1 MSPLKRM
8 AIVFVIPF
16 ALFSCVKEEI
26 KVNQVDYGIHPQ
38 FGVPIAN
45 VTIKA
50 DRLIENFDENGLVE
64 VGENGSISL
73 IYRDTLD
80 PLSAAELLNIGDQD
94 YGDTINLTSSQ
105 YEELTNNGS
114 VTVVDEVMHS
124 FISNDGDKLDSV
136 RFESGTFNFNITSQ
150 GSFPLTGEIRI
161 YNADNSEAF
170 SFAFSDDSPPVDV
183 NTQIDFENLLLLFI
197 NNSSISN
204 GLRVE
209 YEVTLTSDGSG
220 SSAPVYLDVSLVD
233 ASIKRAGGYFAPRQ
247 IDFGEESIEIDLFKD
262 PNVRN
267 IRLEDPRINF
277 NFENDFGLGLGIFV
291 SSLTGLAEN
300 GETSTVSG
308 DDIDQLPPI
317 SASQAL
323 GVPAFSTISI
333 TNDMMTPS
341 ITEFLEIA
349 PSTLVGDFGLVV
361 NPEELQN
368 AFITN
373 EDELKINFELEI
385 PVYGSIKDFLLIDT
399 TALDLGSLIQ
409 DTQDLSEVESLD
421 ILLIVDNGFPFD
433 AGVQIVFADS
443 LYNPIDSLFETPDLI
458 YSSAPVNLS
467 VAPENPDYGR
477 ATGKTRT
484 ITEIGIPKSKILG
497 LENAS
502 QMIITVFGNSAGNG
516 DHPIRLF
523 SNDSFDAKLSAKA
536 TLNLDSDD

>member
-1 MSPLKRM
+1 MSPLKSL

-26 KVNQVDYGIHPQ
+26 KVNKVDYGIHPQ

-45 VTIKA
+45 VSIKA
-50 DRLIENFDENGLVE
+50 DRLIENFDENGLIE

-73 IYRDTLD
+73 IYRGTLD
-80 PLSAAELLNIGDQD
+80 PLSAAELLNIDDQD

-105 YEELTNNGS
+105 YDVLINSGT
-114 VTVVDEVMHS
+114 VTVIDDVMHS
-124 FISNDGDKLDSV
+124 FISTEGDKLDSV

-150 GSFPLTGEIRI
+150 GSFPVTGEIRI
-161 YNADNSEAF
+161 YNADNTEAF
-170 SFAFSDDSPPVDV
+170 SFAFSDDSPPVNV
-183 NTQIDFENLLLLFI
+183 NNQIDFENLLLLFT

-209 YEVTLTSDGSG
+209 YEVTLTSNGSG
-220 SSAPVYLDVSLVD
+220 SSAPVYLDVSLID
-233 ASIKRAGGYFAPRQ
+233 ASVKRAGGYFAPRQ
-247 IDFGEESIEIDLFKD
+247 IDFGEESIDIDLFKD
-262 PNVRN
+262 PNVKN

-291 SSLTGLAEN
+291 DSLTGIAED
-300 GETSTVSG
+300 GQTSTVDG
-308 DDIDQLPPI
+308 DNIDQLPPI
-317 SASQAL
+317 AASQAL

-333 TNDMMTPS
+333 LNNMMTPS
-341 ITEFLEIA
+341 ITDFLEIA
-349 PSTLVGDFGLVV
+349 PSTLIGDFGVVV

-373 EDELKINFELEI
+373 EDELKINFELEV
-385 PVYGSIKDFLLIDT
+385 PVYGSIKDFLLVDT

-409 DTQDLSEVESLD
+409 DTQDVSEVEALD

-443 LYNPIDSLFETPDLI
+443 LYNRIDSLFETPDLI

-467 VAPENPDYGR
+467 VAPENSEYGR

-484 ITEIGIPKSKILG
+484 ITEISIPKSKILG

-536 TLNLDSDD
+536 TLNLNSDD